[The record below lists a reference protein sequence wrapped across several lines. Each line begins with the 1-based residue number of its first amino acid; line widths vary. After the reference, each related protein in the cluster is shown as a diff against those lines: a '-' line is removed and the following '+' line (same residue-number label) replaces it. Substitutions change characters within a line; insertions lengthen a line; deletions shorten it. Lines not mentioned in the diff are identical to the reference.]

1 MPHERAPVSPYQ
13 LGFSG
18 QLLLRGAIPH
28 LKHST
33 HVTIVTH
40 GLIAGVILLFEW
52 RYDSAG

>member
-1 MPHERAPVSPYQ
+1 VPHERAPVSPYQ